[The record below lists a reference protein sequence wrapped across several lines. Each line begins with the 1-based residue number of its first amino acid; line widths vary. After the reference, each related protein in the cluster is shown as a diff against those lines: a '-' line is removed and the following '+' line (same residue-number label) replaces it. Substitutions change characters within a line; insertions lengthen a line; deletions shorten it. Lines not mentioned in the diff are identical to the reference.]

1 MSAIEGV
8 NGKGLSL
15 LQASF
20 QSERLRIE
28 AKGAFGFFLICF
40 QARSLTAITV
50 TPGAPPRHLP
60 GPVMKTSAKQ
70 SSGWISMPP
79 KEETASTISSASLSR
94 TILPIS
100 LGGMDIHPDDC

>member
-8 NGKGLSL
+8 KGKGLSL

-28 AKGAFGFFLICF
+28 AKGAFGFFLMCF
-40 QARSLTAITV
+40 EARPLTAITV

-60 GPVMKTSAKQ
+60 GPVMYTSAKQ
-70 SSGWISMPP
+70 AAGWVSMRPE
-79 KEETASTISSASLSR
+79 EETASMISSASLTR
-94 TILPIS
+94 TIFPMPFAGLMMHDGVS
-100 LGGMDIHPDDC
+100 